1 MEDPT
6 AHPPTEP
13 TPAGASPRRASGRPS
28 RARRRA
34 GGDDLPRVRLTRGRV
49 LAALAFV
56 ASALA
61 FLYFVLPKLLG
72 LNETWNRIE
81 HGNAWW
87 LALGAVL
94 EVCSFLGYIALFRGV
109 FVRGDGVQRPAA
121 PGGGDSLDLSA
132 APDGGASA
140 RIGWRESYQITM
152 ASLAATRL
160 IAAAGAGGIALTAWA
175 LRRSGMGRRTVASR
189 MIAFLAL
196 LYGVYM
202 VTMVLDGVGLYIG
215 LIPGPAP
222 FAITIVPAIF
232 GAVVISLFLGISTL
246 SVDISRMLG
255 PVTAGRRRLARL
267 ASRLSAASATAA
279 TGVRSAIELLRDRNP
294 NVLGAVAWWG
304 FDIAVLWACFHA
316 FGGSPPKGVIVMSYF
331 VGMLGN
337 VLPLPGGIGGV
348 DGGMIG
354 AFTAFGVNVE
364 LSVVAVL
371 AYRAFAFWLPTL
383 PGAVAYLQLRR
394 TVHRWSEEPPGVL
407 RGAPDGLGSTS

>member
-1 MEDPT
+1 
-6 AHPPTEP
+6 
-13 TPAGASPRRASGRPS
+13 
-28 RARRRA
+28 
-34 GGDDLPRVRLTRGRV
+34 V
-49 LAALAFV
+49 LASLAFV

-72 LNETWNRIE
+72 LNETWDRIQ
-81 HGNAWW
+81 HGIGWW
-87 LALGAVL
+87 LALAALL
-94 EVCSFLGYIALFRGV
+94 EVCSFCGYVWLFRGV
-109 FVRGDGVQRPAA
+109 FVRGE
-121 PGGGDSLDLSA
+121 S
-132 APDGGASA
+132 
-140 RIGWRESYQITM
+140 RIDWAESYQITM

-160 IAAAGAGGIALTAWA
+160 FAAAGAGGIALTAWA
-175 LRRSGMGRRTVASR
+175 LRRSGMGRRTVACR
-189 MIAFLAL
+189 MIAFMAI

-202 VTMVLDGVGLYIG
+202 ITLVLDGVGLYLG
-215 LIPGPAP
+215 VIPGGGS

-232 GAVVISLFLGISTL
+232 GAVVIGLFLGISML
-246 SVDISRMLG
+246 PGDVDRLVG
-255 PVTAGRRRLARL
+255 PWTVGRHRVARL
-267 ASRLSAASATAA
+267 AFRLAAASATAA
-279 TGVRSAIELLRDRNP
+279 SGVRTAIDLLRARDP
-294 NVLGAVAWWG
+294 SLLGAIAWWG

-337 VLPLPGGIGGV
+337 TLPLPGGIGGV

-394 TVHRWSEEPPGVL
+394 TVQRWAAEPPGML
-407 RGAPDGLGSTS
+407 RSASEPAS